1 MNVLPGRTTC
11 AAGSSHNS
19 PDLNKNWLNYN
30 LKQQMNVYQFDRRG
44 NRFASQCYASS
55 SAEVYCHEKTLKV
68 RKMPCLETKW
78 RGRKEDAVVAQ
89 SIDDVI

>member
-19 PDLNKNWLNYN
+19 PDLNKNWLNYK

-55 SAEVYCHEKTLKV
+55 SAEVYCNENTWPLKV
-68 RKMPCLETKW
+68 RKMPCLETKL
-78 RGRKEDAVVAQ
+78 RGRKED
-89 SIDDVI
+89 DDVI